1 MPETYVRRHGVDWP
15 VGMHPAFIDLTV
27 AKKHKLLQKQYGIE
41 FPDPHVRLLDAARAL
56 LPEGAF
62 VVSPWSEQHAYDFVH
77 HRKNVTWG
85 CASCSKSNDYGLF
98 TVLHWIV
105 DPYTTVCLVG
115 STSLKALQ
123 SRTWESIVR
132 YHAHLKVHNAGKLT
146 IPGKFSR
153 TGYAVINE
161 SDQDVAES
169 QGSKASIQG
178 RALND
183 GGTLQGAH
191 LPYVLLLVD
200 EAATIADQS
209 IVQNA
214 MVNLRSG
221 AIDFR
226 VFMLAN
232 PEDWADPS
240 CQYCEPDG
248 GVSSVDVDT
257 GEWVSTQGFH
267 VRHHDGLKSPRVLH
281 PEREDWSHLLGP
293 EDVAESLLEARG
305 NMDAPIIWKMVR
317 GFPRPALS
325 SAETVLEYAEAS
337 ARKCM
342 EPYAPTGRDFVAA
355 VAAGCDPAWSPDGDE
370 AVWQKV
376 EVVVGAGVPYLVFK
390 EPERL
395 EIMSSSKDTPLE
407 QMSRRIVDLFLADRA
422 LDPSDV
428 AYDSSGNQSL
438 CGAVAMRTGVHGMD
452 VNSSERASERPV
464 GEGRPAAKEKYRDR
478 AAEAWA
484 VLAEFVRAGQ
494 VRGLS
499 RAAVEQ
505 LCSRRW
511 ATVSARTSALMRPL
525 KLESKEAWAA
535 RERRAGG
542 PKSPNQCDAAA
553 VAALAVKER
562 LGYMP
567 WSNAVPAP
575 RPSGILPGYPDPD
588 VPVAPDADVAYGDEW
603 VPEEYFS

>member
-27 AKKHKLLQKQYGIE
+27 AKKHKLLQKQFGVE

-161 SDQDVAES
+161 SDLDVAES

-232 PEDWADPS
+232 PED
-240 CQYCEPDG
+240 
-248 GVSSVDVDT
+248 
-257 GEWVSTQGFH
+257 
-267 VRHHDGLKSPRVLH
+267 
-281 PEREDWSHLLGP
+281 
-293 EDVAESLLEARG
+293 
-305 NMDAPIIWKMVR
+305 
-317 GFPRPALS
+317 
-325 SAETVLEYAEAS
+325 
-337 ARKCM
+337 
-342 EPYAPTGRDFVAA
+342 
-355 VAAGCDPAWSPDGDE
+355 
-370 AVWQKV
+370 
-376 EVVVGAGVPYLVFK
+376 
-390 EPERL
+390 
-395 EIMSSSKDTPLE
+395 
-407 QMSRRIVDLFLADRA
+407 
-422 LDPSDV
+422 
-428 AYDSSGNQSL
+428 
-438 CGAVAMRTGVHGMD
+438 
-452 VNSSERASERPV
+452 
-464 GEGRPAAKEKYRDR
+464 
-478 AAEAWA
+478 
-484 VLAEFVRAGQ
+484 
-494 VRGLS
+494 
-499 RAAVEQ
+499 
-505 LCSRRW
+505 
-511 ATVSARTSALMRPL
+511 
-525 KLESKEAWAA
+525 
-535 RERRAGG
+535 
-542 PKSPNQCDAAA
+542 
-553 VAALAVKER
+553 
-562 LGYMP
+562 
-567 WSNAVPAP
+567 
-575 RPSGILPGYPDPD
+575 
-588 VPVAPDADVAYGDEW
+588 
-603 VPEEYFS
+603 